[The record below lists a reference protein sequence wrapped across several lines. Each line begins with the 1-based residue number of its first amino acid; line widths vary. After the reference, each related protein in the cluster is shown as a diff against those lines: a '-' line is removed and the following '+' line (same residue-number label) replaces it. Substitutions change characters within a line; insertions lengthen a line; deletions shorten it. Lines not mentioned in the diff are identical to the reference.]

1 MNNDPLQRRMFA
13 QQIMAQHA
21 RANQPMGILASSPQL
36 MGAVQGFKDGG
47 AVKGYNV
54 GGLGFSQVGQN
65 NLAGYSGAYTI
76 ADQLALEKA
85 EQERISKLGI
95 DDTGTKSANLKNL

>member
-13 QQIMAQHA
+13 QQIINQHA

-47 AVKGYNV
+47 
-54 GGLGFSQVGQN
+54 QVV
-65 NLAGYSGAYTI
+65 
-76 ADQLALEKA
+76 KA
-85 EQERISKLGI
+85 EKGKFFYDPQNKTFLDRLLIFK
-95 DDTGTKSANLKNL
+95 KSLLDFRLLPLA